1 MSFYLALSF
10 DSPELIVWSI
20 CFGFILG
27 LIATFVVK
35 VVLGK
40 FISSI
45 LDTGANNESST
56 ISLND
61 IGQSG
66 NKFLKLCL
74 RVSGIRG
81 IVAFVDEAEENNKS
95 KSLDFDKVRFYIE
108 DNKKEKATAMTKG
121 GLKWYFLPIFV
132 VLIVI
137 ITIIV
142 VKLLPVLTSF

>member
-45 LDTGANNESST
+45 LDTGANNESSA

-81 IVAFVDEAEENNKS
+81 IVTFVDEAEENNKS